1 MSVWDIDM
9 GFSMDIQHH
18 DHLQHDFLLSQA
30 VYNYFIHNLLE
41 IWVITNNSSKKKKT
55 TIKQAT
61 SLVHCLVTEKTVGK
75 QKKRKEKGSWDSKQ
89 KALLNL
95 A

>member
-9 GFSMDIQHH
+9 GISMDIQYH

-61 SLVHCLVTEKTVGK
+61 SLVHCLVMEN
-75 QKKRKEKGSWDSKQ
+75 KRKEKKKEVEILSK
-89 KALLNL
+89 KHCST
-95 A
+95 